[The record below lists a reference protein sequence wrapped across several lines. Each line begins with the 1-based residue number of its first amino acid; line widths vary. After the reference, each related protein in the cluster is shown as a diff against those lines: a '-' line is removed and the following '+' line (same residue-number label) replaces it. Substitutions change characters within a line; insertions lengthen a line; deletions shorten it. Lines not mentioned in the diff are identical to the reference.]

1 MVNLDR
7 LVDALYFLGVEWKM
21 EAGDSDLTL
30 RSDDKH
36 ACSFALLP
44 LLLADCMVSISVG
57 FNPRTLKIMNR
68 IDSPQS

>member
-1 MVNLDR
+1 MVRLDW
-7 LVDALYFLGVEWKM
+7 LVNALYFVGVEWKM

-57 FNPRTLKIMNR
+57 LNPRKLIIINR
-68 IDSPQS
+68 IDPRQG

>member
-1 MVNLDR
+1 MVHLDW
-7 LVDALYFLGVEWKM
+7 LVNALYFGGVEWKM

-36 ACSFALLP
+36 ACSSALLP

-57 FNPRTLKIMNR
+57 LNPRKLIIINR
-68 IDSPQS
+68 IDPRQG